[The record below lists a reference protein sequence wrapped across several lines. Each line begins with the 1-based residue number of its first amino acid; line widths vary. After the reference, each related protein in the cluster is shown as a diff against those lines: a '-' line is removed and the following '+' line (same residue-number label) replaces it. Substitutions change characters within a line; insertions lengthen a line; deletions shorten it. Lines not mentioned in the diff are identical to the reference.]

1 MWVSDVQW
9 SESAIYM
16 HISPP
21 SWDSL
26 PPSYSTSIGHQ
37 KVPSW
42 IPCAIQQLLFFI
54 TNSTDRICYFA
65 SVMAWF
71 SSRNRPL
78 EISFLIEVQLL
89 YSVVFVVHSKVN
101 QPHGHSYPLFLG
113 FPSRL
118 GHHRALR
125 TVSCALQSVLIRYWK
140 LFNLFTYKMHQSKL
154 SRWKNKRHQS

>member
-1 MWVSDVQW
+1 MKW
-9 SESAIYM
+9 
-16 HISPP
+16 ISYLYAYIPS

-26 PPSYSTSIGHQ
+26 PPSCSTSIGHQ

-65 SVMAWF
+65 SVMVWF

-89 YSVVFVVHSKVN
+89 YSVVFVSAA
-101 QPHGHSYPLFLG
+101 QQSESATWILISSPLPWISFPFGSSQSPENSFLC
-113 FPSRL
+113 
-118 GHHRALR
+118 A
-125 TVSCALQSVLIRYWK
+125 TVSSHSLLETV
-140 LFNLFTYKMHQSKL
+140 FNLFTYKMHQSKL
-154 SRWKNKRHQS
+154 SRWKNKRYQS